1 MTHHLFTLNKNNIK
15 IEIYLKNKN
24 MIKAVFSDK
33 FEVLNLKIK
42 SWGNVKTFIFGYF
55 YLYQKI
61 FIIKLWLIFILKTLK
76 AFSSNIIFQ
85 IFYLEK

>member
-42 SWGNVKTFIFGYF
+42 SGGNVKTFIFGYF

-61 FIIKLWLIFILKTLK
+61 FIIKL
-76 AFSSNIIFQ
+76 
-85 IFYLEK
+85 